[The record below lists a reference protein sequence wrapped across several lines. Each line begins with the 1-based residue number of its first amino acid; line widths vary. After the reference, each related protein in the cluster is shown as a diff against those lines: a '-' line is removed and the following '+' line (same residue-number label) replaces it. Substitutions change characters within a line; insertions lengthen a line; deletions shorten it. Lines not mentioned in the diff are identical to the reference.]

1 MAHGYLDVYTWAA
14 AAEKAKSFD
23 IDKVRK
29 AAVSLDWHDYVMG
42 KTKFATNQSLYQ
54 TAYVGEL
61 EPDGQFKILWQSEEA
76 DFPRAL
82 RSTGLSGQEVRD
94 QVGNFEMELECRCMQ

>member
-1 MAHGYLDVYTWAA
+1 MVGEHVEYRPRGKQQICAL
-14 AAEKAKSFD
+14 
-23 IDKVRK
+23 K

-61 EPDGQFKILWQSEEA
+61 QPDAQFKILWQSKGPI
-76 DFPRAL
+76 FPQPYDPL
-82 RSTGLSGQEVRD
+82 TFPGKKCVIK
-94 QVGNFEMELECRCMQ
+94 